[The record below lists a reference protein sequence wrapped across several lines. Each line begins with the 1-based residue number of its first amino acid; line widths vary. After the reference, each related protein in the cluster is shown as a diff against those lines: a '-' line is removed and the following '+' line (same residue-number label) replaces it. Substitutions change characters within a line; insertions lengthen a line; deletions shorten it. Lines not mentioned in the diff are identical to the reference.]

1 MAEGRAT
8 AGFQEGESDL
18 YCLKTPYIVYLEDGS
33 PAYLAQQ
40 HLLCVDTTNDN
51 PGALPST
58 LIITKEWMPASNKRK
73 PLVYKIGNFGEAYD
87 PLAREPLSTRAWTLQ
102 ERVLASR
109 TLHCGSEQMFWECEE
124 CLVAEDGSRFAD
136 TFFTVSSIFRGQQ
149 IPPSYHGLPK
159 QSKNFSFLDNLYH
172 NVPRYGRWD
181 RGWLALV
188 EDYSRR
194 KLTRAEDKLSALSGL
209 AKLLAQR
216 TGDGY
221 LAWAMVVTLLKIYSG
236 DFMLGRSI

>member
-73 PLVYKIGNFGEAYD
+73 PLVYKIGNFGKAYD

-102 ERVLASR
+102 E
-109 TLHCGSEQMFWECEE
+109 
-124 CLVAEDGSRFAD
+124 
-136 TFFTVSSIFRGQQ
+136 
-149 IPPSYHGLPK
+149 
-159 QSKNFSFLDNLYH
+159 
-172 NVPRYGRWD
+172 
-181 RGWLALV
+181 
-188 EDYSRR
+188 
-194 KLTRAEDKLSALSGL
+194 
-209 AKLLAQR
+209 
-216 TGDGY
+216 
-221 LAWAMVVTLLKIYSG
+221 
-236 DFMLGRSI
+236 

>member
-1 MAEGRAT
+1 
-8 AGFQEGESDL
+8 
-18 YCLKTPYIVYLEDGS
+18 
-33 PAYLAQQ
+33 
-40 HLLCVDTTNDN
+40 
-51 PGALPST
+51 
-58 LIITKEWMPASNKRK
+58 
-73 PLVYKIGNFGEAYD
+73 
-87 PLAREPLSTRAWTLQ
+87 
-102 ERVLASR
+102 
-109 TLHCGSEQMFWECEE
+109 MFWECKE

-172 NVPRYGRWD
+172 NVLRYGCWD

-194 KLTRAEDKLSALSGL
+194 KLTREEDKLPALSGL

-221 LAWAMVVTLLKIYSG
+221 L
-236 DFMLGRSI
+236 LGYGMSHY